1 MMDFG
6 YSLINQRS
14 SMVFQCFNSGGEG
27 TFTMTPAKEEE
38 EENEENDDI
47 IDKVRVL

>member
-1 MMDFG
+1 
-6 YSLINQRS
+6 
-14 SMVFQCFNSGGEG
+14 MVFQCFNSGGEG
-27 TFTMTPAKEEE
+27 TFIMTPAKVEEEEE